1 MHPRG
6 DREPAA
12 EWVRHPMRVPPSGR
26 RLAASTQ
33 DRDQVI
39 AAAMAALAPT
49 APVFPLGPRHGRAIN
64 APDGPRD
71 AGEPGPETLAHLGIC
86 WERVTGIEPA

>member
-39 AAAMAALAPT
+39 AAAMAALAPV
-49 APVFPLGPRHGRAIN
+49 ADVVPIVSRDARGMEPF
-64 APDGPRD
+64 DGPPD
-71 AGEPGPETLAHLGIC
+71 AEEPGP
-86 WERVTGIEPA
+86 